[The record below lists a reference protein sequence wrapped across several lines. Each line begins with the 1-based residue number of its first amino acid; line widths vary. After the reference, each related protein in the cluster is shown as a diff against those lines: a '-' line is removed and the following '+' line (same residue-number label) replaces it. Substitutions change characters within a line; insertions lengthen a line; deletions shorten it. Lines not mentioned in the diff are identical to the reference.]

1 MTDHEHSSPLI
12 AASLM
17 RATELLLNARHLA
30 FEILLIGSLIPSS
43 AIINFLSDTVLGVP
57 SFYLVEGLRL
67 LMFLAVIGML
77 MLSCPHLGTYYFDR
91 ISLACVLVLGGLV
104 RPVPVGAPGWF
115 VVLDFVAFA
124 IPALLTYRWLRRRR
138 AFALGQWS
146 LLPRYLLLA
155 ALTATGLVVVLV
167 LFGVLIRWFDR
178 GGLSLAWQSLGGFLP
193 VNSLFPH
200 AVWDLLQHQRQGPA
214 LGTSL
219 SPWRVLG
226 TFLTWMSSS
235 AVIEEPVYRGFL
247 LGYLVH
253 KRGWDAPK
261 AIVAQAI
268 LFTLSHPHTLSK
280 PLVFFIALPLSG
292 IVYGWLTIRTRNIST
307 SMFSHA
313 LHNTIVSLI

>member
-1 MTDHEHSSPLI
+1 MVWFDRKDISRRSFLQQYRDFTDP
-12 AASLM
+12 
-17 RATELLLNARHLA
+17 
-30 FEILLIGSLIPSS
+30 
-43 AIINFLSDTVLGVP
+43 VLGVP

-77 MLSCPHLGTYYFDR
+77 TLSGPHLSTYYFDKV
-91 ISLACVLVLGGLV
+91 SLTCVLVLGGLI
-104 RPVPVGAPGWF
+104 RPVPMSAPGWF

-124 IPALLTYRWLRRRR
+124 IPALLTYRTLRCRG
-138 AFALGQWS
+138 AFDSGQWS

-155 ALTATGLVVVLV
+155 ALTTTGLDVVLL
-167 LFGVLIRWFDR
+167 LFAVAIRWFDG

-200 AVWDLLQHQRQGPA
+200 PVWHLLQNQRQGPA

-219 SPWRVLG
+219 SPWSILS

-235 AVIEEPVYRGFL
+235 AVIEEPLYRGFL

-261 AIVAQAI
+261 AIVVQAI
-268 LFTLSHPHTLSK
+268 LFTLSHPYTLSK

-313 LHNTIVSLI
+313 LHNTFVSLI